1 MNTFF
6 NFQTKTTV
14 NPLEK
19 VEHFYTNPYMPD
31 NQRLLKLADKLSSFE
46 DDAVFTSDTKEG
58 FIVTLFPI
66 EMLVKG
72 DCFIKWTSLDSFT
85 INGSIWCKIVGDDR
99 DVVRVDTVR
108 F

>member
-19 VEHFYTNPYMPD
+19 VEYFYNNPYMPD
-31 NQRLLKLADKLSSFE
+31 NHKLLKLADKMRSAK
-46 DDAVFTSDTKEG
+46 DDTVFTSITKDDL
-58 FIVTLFPI
+58 VVSLFPI

-85 INGSIWCKIVGDDR
+85 INGSIWCKIVGDDKN
-99 DVVRVDTVR
+99 VVRVDTVR